1 MKNIEVKGAK
11 QHNLKNIDVIIPRD
25 KLTVI
30 TGLSGSGKSSLA
42 FDTLYA
48 EGQRRYVESLSSYAR
63 QFLSVMDK
71 PDVDHINGL
80 SPAISIEQK
89 STSHNPRSTV
99 GTVTEIYDY
108 LRLLYARVGTPFCPD
123 HGISLESQSIDQ
135 IVDKLFKD
143 EENERSIILCP
154 IVSQQK
160 GEHLIL
166 LNDLKVRGFIRAKI
180 NGEIIDLDNLPQ
192 LNKNKKHDIDIV
204 IDRLSITK
212 KNKSRLSESI
222 ETALRESD
230 GKSWHRLIM
239 LNNNISFILHKP
251 QLSEN
256 IGACAR
262 AIKNFNFQ
270 KMIVVDPKPIYPN
283 DKILATSVG
292 AKNIISKSKNFDNL
306 ESALKNIDVVIATS
320 ARFRNKNIKHIQ
332 LEDLKK
338 IDYKKKVAFLFG
350 SEASGLSNNEISYAN
365 YTLQIP
371 TNPDFKSLNLSHSLI
386 IIAQVVH
393 SVINS
398 KVSSFKKSKKVKSAS
413 KKDILSM
420 FNLCIKN
427 LEDIGFFKPKEK
439 KPKML
444 ENLRNIFYRM
454 ELSSKET
461 RILSSVFASLGK
473 KR

>member
-1 MKNIEVKGAK
+1 MSK
-11 QHNLKNIDVIIPRD
+11 
-25 KLTVI
+25 
-30 TGLSGSGKSSLA
+30 
-42 FDTLYA
+42 
-48 EGQRRYVESLSSYAR
+48 
-63 QFLSVMDK
+63 
-71 PDVDHINGL
+71 
-80 SPAISIEQK
+80 
-89 STSHNPRSTV
+89 
-99 GTVTEIYDY
+99 
-108 LRLLYARVGTPFCPD
+108 
-123 HGISLESQSIDQ
+123 
-135 IVDKLFKD
+135 
-143 EENERSIILCP
+143 
-154 IVSQQK
+154 
-160 GEHLIL
+160 
-166 LNDLKVRGFIRAKI
+166 
-180 NGEIIDLDNLPQ
+180 
-192 LNKNKKHDIDIV
+192 
-204 IDRLSITK
+204 
-212 KNKSRLSESI
+212 
-222 ETALRESD
+222 
-230 GKSWHRLIM
+230 
-239 LNNNISFILHKP
+239 NNISFILHKP

-270 KMIVVDPKPIYPN
+270 KMIVIDPKPIYPN

-292 AKNIISKSKNFDNL
+292 AKNIISKSKNYNNL
-306 ESALKNIDVVIATS
+306 ETALKNIDVVIATS

-393 SVINS
+393 RVINS

-420 FNLCIKN
+420 SNLCIKN

-439 KPKML
+439 KPIML